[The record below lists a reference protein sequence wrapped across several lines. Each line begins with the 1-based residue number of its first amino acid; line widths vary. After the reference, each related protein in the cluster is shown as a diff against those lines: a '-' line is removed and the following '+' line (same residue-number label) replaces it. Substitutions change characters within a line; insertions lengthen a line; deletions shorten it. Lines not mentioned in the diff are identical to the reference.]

1 VKESYSYCSFYA
13 LKIRVLKQMEEQG
26 PTGPTGTFEQ
36 TEPTGTV
43 EQTEP
48 TGPTGETGPTGTV
61 EQTEPTGPTGETG
74 PTGTVEQTEPTGP
87 TGETGPTGT
96 FGPNRLDISMFPTA
110 ATGPVEP
117 PNIATLEEL
126 MSSHAVVV
134 AKEAADRVAL
144 SGLVTPIRDQYRSQL
159 FQWAGLG
166 FPAIFII
173 QTFELTPPTYCSDG
187 VSRDPVEYLNY
198 LIIPNT
204 LDSVLDT
211 IRSLMPGILVSFSFL
226 RNIMRIH
233 VSRD

>member
-1 VKESYSYCSFYA
+1 
-13 LKIRVLKQMEEQG
+13 MEEQ
-26 PTGPTGTFEQ
+26 
-36 TEPTGTV
+36 
-43 EQTEP
+43 
-48 TGPTGETGPTGTV
+48 GPTGTV

-87 TGETGPTGT
+87 TGTVEQTEPTGPTGT
-96 FGPNRLDISMFPTA
+96 FGPNGLDISMFPTA

-134 AKEAADRVAL
+134 AKEAVDRVAL
-144 SGLVTPIRDQYRSQL
+144 SRLVTPIRDQYRSQL

-166 FPAIFII
+166 FPAIFVI

-187 VSRDPVEYLNY
+187 VSRHPVEYLNY

-211 IRSLMPGILVSFSFL
+211 IRSLMPGISVSFSFL
-226 RNIMRIH
+226 GNMLRIH
-233 VSRD
+233 VSKA

>member
-1 VKESYSYCSFYA
+1 MS
-13 LKIRVLKQMEEQG
+13 
-26 PTGPTGTFEQ
+26 
-36 TEPTGTV
+36 
-43 EQTEP
+43 
-48 TGPTGETGPTGTV
+48 ETGPTGTS
-61 EQTEPTGPTGETG
+61 EPIDPMEATGPTGA
-74 PTGTVEQTEPTGP
+74 
-87 TGETGPTGT
+87 
-96 FGPNRLDISMFPTA
+96 FGPSGPDISMFPSA

-126 MSSHAVVV
+126 MQSHAVVV
-134 AKEAADRVAL
+134 AKEDVDRQSL
-144 SGLVTPIRDQYRSQL
+144 TRLITPTRDQYRSQL

-187 VSRDPVEYLNY
+187 VRRDLVEYLNY

-226 RNIMRIH
+226 GNTLRIH
-233 VSRD
+233 VSKA

>member
-1 VKESYSYCSFYA
+1 
-13 LKIRVLKQMEEQG
+13 MEEQG
-26 PTGPTGTFEQ
+26 PTGPTGSTGSSEPIEQ
-36 TEPTGTV
+36 
-43 EQTEP
+43 
-48 TGPTGETGPTGTV
+48 
-61 EQTEPTGPTGETG
+61 
-74 PTGTVEQTEPTGP
+74 TGP

-96 FGPNRLDISMFPTA
+96 FGPNGLDISMFPTA

-134 AKEAADRVAL
+134 AKEAADRQLL
-144 SGLVTPIRDQYRSQL
+144 SGLVTPMRDQYRSQL

-198 LIIPNT
+198 LMIPNT

-226 RNIMRIH
+226 GNTLRIH
-233 VSRD
+233 VSKA